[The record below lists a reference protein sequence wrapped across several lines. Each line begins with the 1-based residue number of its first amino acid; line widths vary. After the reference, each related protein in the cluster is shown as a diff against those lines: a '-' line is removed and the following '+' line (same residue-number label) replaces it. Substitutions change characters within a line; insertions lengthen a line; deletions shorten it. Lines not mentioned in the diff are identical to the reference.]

1 MSRAVESMRLRL
13 DSDARAIA
21 AVEQSLASTG
31 DGFKDIKSQLL
42 QVVRKM
48 DTHDKRMA
56 GFEGKVR
63 WVEEHS
69 SSSYSSPIS
78 SSLSSPAMLRTLE
91 KQRASHSI
99 ESSKDSE
106 QIRVQVLCSM
116 SFVEVFPSDTIRTDA

>member
-1 MSRAVESMRLRL
+1 MRLRL

-21 AVEQSLASTG
+21 AIEQSVASTG

-48 DTHDKRMA
+48 DTHDKRMS

-78 SSLSSPAMLRTLE
+78 SSISSPAMLRTLE
-91 KQRASHSI
+91 KQRA
-99 ESSKDSE
+99 
-106 QIRVQVLCSM
+106 
-116 SFVEVFPSDTIRTDA
+116 

>member
-1 MSRAVESMRLRL
+1 MRLRL

-21 AVEQSLASTG
+21 AIEQSVASTG

-48 DTHDKRMA
+48 DTHDKRMS

-69 SSSYSSPIS
+69 SSSSYSSPIS
-78 SSLSSPAMLRTLE
+78 SSISSPAMLRTLE

-99 ESSKDSE
+99 ESSNDSE
-106 QIRVQVLCSM
+106 QIRLQVLCWM
-116 SFVEVFPSDTIRTDA
+116 SFVAVVLSDTIRTDA